1 MICDLTP
8 NKAPCVNTICQ
19 KKWNLKVHNKM
30 VKEKRRRSMWDWW
43 GKVQGILGCPHQS
56 GLHVTLFRG
65 WWPRPTRS
73 IPTLLT
79 SSNPNRSFLSR
90 NSILSTANVLQFQ
103 IKDDTIRFCLWTI
116 LIIPFYS
123 LFCKLVNRMSVGDKP
138 PPSLPHNLQRSF
150 LWAPKT
156 TYTFLCSFLTL
167 SSKHLKGLLDPP
179 VSV

>member
-1 MICDLTP
+1 MTDVTLSLYCRSTCWQYFLDFRKNMICDLTP

-19 KKWNLKVHNKM
+19 RKWNLKVHNKM
-30 VKEKRRRSMWDWW
+30 VIEKRRWSMWDWW

-123 LFCKLVNRMSVGDKP
+123 FFAS
-138 PPSLPHNLQRSF
+138 Q
-150 LWAPKT
+150 
-156 TYTFLCSFLTL
+156 
-167 SSKHLKGLLDPP
+167 
-179 VSV
+179 